1 MLEGKLSVIDSNN
14 RLWGEFE
21 ILIAIEESNYPH
33 TIPLVFEKS
42 QIINRDWDYHISKKG
57 QCCLD
62 IPHKLL
68 KLKKRGIVL
77 EEFFRE
83 VIYPF
88 FANYHFKDA
97 TGRYA
102 NGEYK
107 HHSEGIIQFYYEEY
121 GLENDKLILNI
132 LETSI
137 KGVKYEPNRKCPLC
151 GGNKYKK
158 CCRKIVYQLRQYNK
172 EQLSKDFRVFEQR
185 LNLKG

>member
-1 MLEGKLSVIDSNN
+1 MSSFKFRVDNNSNALKFQQLIEAIVDSISRNQLKQGEMLPSVNQIMK
-14 RLWGEFE
+14 
-21 ILIAIEESNYPH
+21 ESNLSRD
-33 TIPLVFEKS
+33 TVFKAYAE
-42 QIINRDWDYHISKKG
+42 
-57 QCCLD
+57 
-62 IPHKLL
+62 
-68 KLKKRGIVL
+68 LKKRGIVL